1 MNEMILLKLGELV
14 LKGLNRRSF
23 EDKLQANI
31 YRRLNHLGQFRVYTR
46 QSTTYVEP
54 MSDECDMDGAW
65 EALKKVFGVVGL
77 SRARACDKD
86 KDAILAA
93 AREYLGDKLAAARTF
108 KVETKRADKTFPM
121 TSIQLSQ
128 YVGGELDDLYPDLK
142 VDVHH
147 PELTVHIEVRDYAA
161 FVHADPEPGAGGLPV
176 GINGRAVSLLS
187 GGIDSPVASWMIAKR
202 GVALEMVH
210 FFSYPYTSP
219 EAKEKV
225 LELARLLTP
234 WCGRLTVH
242 VVPFTA
248 IQEELRRSCPEAL
261 FTVLMRRF
269 MMRIA
274 QEVANRCGAK
284 ALVTGECLGQVAS
297 QTMEALRCTGAVVD
311 LPVLR
316 PCIGMDK
323 EEIVQIARKIG
334 TFETSILPYEDCCTV
349 FTPRHPRLRPMP
361 GEVEAAEQ
369 TLDIDAMVKAAVDG
383 IERVQ
388 VNL

>member
-1 MNEMILLKLGELV
+1 MILLKLGEMV

-31 YRRLNHLGQFRVYTR
+31 YRRLNNLGQFRVYTR

-54 MSDECDMDGAW
+54 MTDACDMDGAW
-65 EALKKVFGVVGL
+65 EALTKVFGVVGL
-77 SRARACDKD
+77 SRARACEKD

-93 AREYLGDKLAAARTF
+93 AQEYLDGKLSAARTF

-128 YVGGELDDLYPDLK
+128 YVGGELDELYPDLK

-147 PELTVHIEVRDYAA
+147 PELTVHIEIRDYAA

-176 GINGRAVSLLS
+176 GVNGRAVSLLS

-210 FFSYPYTSP
+210 FFSYPYTSN

-225 LELARLLTP
+225 LDLARLLTP

-248 IQEELRRSCPEAL
+248 IQEELRRSVPQEL
-261 FTVLMRRF
+261 FTLVMRRF
-269 MMRIA
+269 MMRISQRVA
-274 QEVANRCGAK
+274 QRCGAK

-297 QTMEALRCTGAVVD
+297 QTMEAMAVTGAVVE
-311 LPVLR
+311 LPILR
-316 PCIGMDK
+316 PVVGMDK
-323 EEIVQIARKIG
+323 EDIVRIARRIG
-334 TFETSILPYEDCCTV
+334 TYDTSILPYEDCCTV
-349 FTPRHPRLRPMP
+349 FTPRHPRLRPTP
-361 GEVEAAEQ
+361 AELEYAEQ
-369 TLDIDAMVKAAVDG
+369 NLDIEGMVQAAVDG
-383 IERVQ
+383 IERIQ
-388 VNL
+388 V

>member
-1 MNEMILLKLGELV
+1 MKEIILLKQGEMV
-14 LKGLNRRSF
+14 LKGLNRRAF
-23 EDKLQANI
+23 EEKLMGNAK
-31 YRRLNHLGQFRVYTR
+31 RRLKKYGSFKVYTR
-46 QSTTYVEP
+46 QSTTYIEP
-54 MSDECDMDGAW
+54 QDEFCDFEGAW
-65 EALKKVFGVVGL
+65 EAMGKLFGVAGL
-77 SRARACDKD
+77 CRARACAKD
-86 KDAILAA
+86 KDAILECVK
-93 AREYLGDKLAAARTF
+93 EYLGDQLAMARSF

-147 PELTVHIEVRDYAA
+147 PELTVHIEIRDYAA
-161 FVHADPEPGAGGLPV
+161 FVHADPDPGAGGLPV

-210 FFSYPYTSP
+210 FFSYPYTSN

-248 IQEELRRSCPEAL
+248 IQEELRRSCPEEL

>member
-31 YRRLNHLGQFRVYTR
+31 HRRLNGLGQFRVYTR

-54 MSDECDMDGAW
+54 MNAACDMDGAW
-65 EALKKVFGVVGL
+65 EAMKKVFGVVGL
-77 SRARACDKD
+77 SRARSCEKD

-93 AREYLGDKLAAARTF
+93 CREYLDSQLHSAKTF
-108 KVETKRADKTFPM
+108 KVETKRADKTFSM
-121 TSIQLSQ
+121 TSIQVSQ
-128 YVGGELDDLYPDLK
+128 YVGGELHEAYDNLE

-147 PELTVHIEVRDYAA
+147 PELTVYVEIRDYAA

-248 IQEELRRSCPEAL
+248 IQEELRRSCPEEL
-261 FTVLMRRF
+261 FTVIMRRF

-274 QEVANRCGAK
+274 QEVARRCGAK

-297 QTMEALRCTGAVVD
+297 QTMDAMLVTGAVVD
-311 LPVLR
+311 LPILR
-316 PCIGMDK
+316 PVVGMDK

-349 FTPRHPRLRPMP
+349 FTPRHPRLRPLP
-361 GEVEAAEQ
+361 GEVEFAEEK
-369 TLDIDAMVKAAVDG
+369 LDIQALIQAAVDG

-388 VNL
+388 V